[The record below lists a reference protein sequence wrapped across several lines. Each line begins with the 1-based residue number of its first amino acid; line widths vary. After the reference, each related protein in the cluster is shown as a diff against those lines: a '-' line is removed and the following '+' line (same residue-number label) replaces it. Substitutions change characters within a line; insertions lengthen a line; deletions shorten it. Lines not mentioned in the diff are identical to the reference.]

1 MKAILALEDGCYF
14 EGESFGAE
22 REGSGEVC
30 FNTSMTGYQEI
41 LTDPSYSGQIV
52 TLTYPEIG
60 NYGINPEDV
69 ESKKIQIS
77 GLVVKNCCEYPSNWR
92 ADAGRGGHAWSLS
105 EYLKQND
112 IPGIQGVDTRR
123 LTRILR
129 ETGAKN
135 GIIVVGDYAVE
146 AVLAKAK
153 GVPAFTHIDFVK
165 KVTIAASEG
174 WNQGEN
180 ALSFRP
186 IRDKKARYTIAAL
199 DYGIKYNI
207 LRKLQTLGAE
217 VVRFPADAKAKDIL
231 AIQPDGIFL
240 SNGPGDPALL
250 DYAVDTIKDLLGRK
264 PIFGICLGHQLLA
277 RSLGGDTFKLKFGH
291 RGANHPVKDLRS
303 GKVEITSQNHGFAV
317 DPKSLNEKIV
327 EVTHINLNDQTV
339 AGLRHRTL
347 PAFSVQYHP
356 EASPGPKDSHY
367 LFEEFFDQIEKHA
380 SGTSTRADAP
390 AGKSAALGNPATA
403 TGSEKSVAH

>member
-1 MKAILALEDGCYF
+1 MKAILALDDGSYF

-22 REGSGEVC
+22 RSIQTINNGGEVC

-60 NYGINPEDV
+60 NYGINLEDI
-69 ESKKIQIS
+69 ESKKIQVA

-92 ADAGRGGHAWSLS
+92 GASNKGGPKPAPLSLS
-105 EYLKQND
+105 DYLKQNG
-112 IPGIQGVDTRR
+112 IPGIQGIDTRR

-129 ETGAKN
+129 EKGARNGLIITGEYVLA
-135 GIIVVGDYAVE
+135 D
-146 AVLAKAK
+146 VLAKAK
-153 GVPAFTHIDFVK
+153 AVPSFSDIDFVK
-165 KVTIAASEG
+165 KVSITAQEGWDELENDLSFQPIPKNATQFTIAA
-174 WNQGEN
+174 
-180 ALSFRP
+180 
-186 IRDKKARYTIAAL
+186 I
-199 DYGIKYNI
+199 DYGAKYNI
-207 LRKLQTLGAE
+207 LRKLQTLGAH
-217 VVRFPADAKAKDIL
+217 VIRFPADTKPEAVL
-231 AIQPDGIFL
+231 AVNPDGIFL

-250 DYAVDTIKDLLGRK
+250 NYAVNTIRALLGVK

-277 RSLGGDTFKLKFGH
+277 QALGAKTFKLKFGH
-291 RGANHPVKDLRS
+291 RGANHPVKDLRT

-317 DPKSLNEKIV
+317 DPESIDSAIA
-327 EVTHINLNDQTV
+327 EVTHINLNDKTV

-367 LFEEFFDQIEKHA
+367 LFEEFYAEIKKHA
-380 SGTSTRADAP
+380 TESVT
-390 AGKSAALGNPATA
+390 AASSRRNG
-403 TGSEKSVAH
+403 